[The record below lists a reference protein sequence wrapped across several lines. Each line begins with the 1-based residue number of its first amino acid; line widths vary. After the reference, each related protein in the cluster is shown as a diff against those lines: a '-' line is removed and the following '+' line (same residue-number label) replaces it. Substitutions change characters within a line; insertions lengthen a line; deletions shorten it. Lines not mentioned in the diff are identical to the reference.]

1 MKIINFEGL
10 GLSLKI
16 NSLLLNING
25 VKIYWYAFII
35 VISVIIAIL
44 LCKKDDGK
52 YHIKFDDI
60 LTLLIFL
67 IPISIIC
74 ARMYFVIFKFEYYM
88 KNPIEIF
95 NIRNGGLAIYGG
107 IIGAIITIMLFCRK
121 YKILFLDMLD
131 YLAPYLAIRAIN
143 WKMGEFFQL

>member
-74 ARMYFVIFKFEYYM
+74 ARMYFVIFKFKKWWISYIRRNNRCNYY
-88 KNPIEIF
+88 NY
-95 NIRNGGLAIYGG
+95 AI
-107 IIGAIITIMLFCRK
+107 LQ
-121 YKILFLDMLD
+121 KI
-131 YLAPYLAIRAIN
+131 
-143 WKMGEFFQL
+143 